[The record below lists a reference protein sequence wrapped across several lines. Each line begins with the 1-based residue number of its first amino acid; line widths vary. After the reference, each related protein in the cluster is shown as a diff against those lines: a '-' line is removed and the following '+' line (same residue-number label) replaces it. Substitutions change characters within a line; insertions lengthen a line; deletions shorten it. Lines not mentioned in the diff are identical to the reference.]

1 MAGESYTDEVLVL
14 QVKNWQTADK
24 QAVCLSREH
33 GKIVCMAYGARYAK
47 SAVGRLLQ
55 PFACLQAEFYPGVRV
70 DKLKTCELAGPMP
83 AFTLPQLAYGALMA
97 EVTEILTEQ
106 GEPAEA
112 IYKLL
117 QQSLAVLVRRNPRLV
132 SLAYIIK
139 LLDLC
144 GIGPVYE
151 VCVNC
156 SCPAAGDGWFSN
168 EQSGLICVS
177 CVAALPKAERLPFA
191 EETRSLWRQ
200 LRLLDLS
207 SDERFSVKGG
217 ALMELERI
225 LHSYLLYQTDHPLK
239 TLEFIRQLGNG
250 DRY

>member
-24 QAVCLSREH
+24 QVICLSREH

-47 SAVGRLLQ
+47 SAAGRLLQ
-55 PFACLQAEFYPGVRV
+55 PFACLQAEFYPGTRV
-70 DKLKTCELAGPMP
+70 DKLKSCELAGPMP
-83 AFTLPQLAYGALMA
+83 SFTLPQLAYGALMA
-97 EVTEILTEQ
+97 EVTEILAEQ

-112 IYKLL
+112 IYGLL
-117 QQSLAVLVRRNPRLV
+117 QQSLAALVRRNPRLV
-132 SLAYIIK
+132 SLVYIIK

-168 EQSGLICVS
+168 EQGGLVCAS
-177 CVAALPKAERLPFA
+177 CSAVPKQVRRLPFG
-191 EETRSLWRQ
+191 EDTRNLWRQ
-200 LRLLDLS
+200 LRLLDFS

-225 LHSYLLYQTDHPLK
+225 LHSYLLYQTDRPLK

-250 DRY
+250 

>member
-14 QVKNWQTADK
+14 QVKYWQTADK
-24 QAVCLSREH
+24 QAVCLSREL

-112 IYKLL
+112 IY
-117 QQSLAVLVRRNPRLV
+117 
-132 SLAYIIK
+132 
-139 LLDLC
+139 
-144 GIGPVYE
+144 
-151 VCVNC
+151 
-156 SCPAAGDGWFSN
+156 
-168 EQSGLICVS
+168 
-177 CVAALPKAERLPFA
+177 
-191 EETRSLWRQ
+191 
-200 LRLLDLS
+200 
-207 SDERFSVKGG
+207 
-217 ALMELERI
+217 
-225 LHSYLLYQTDHPLK
+225 
-239 TLEFIRQLGNG
+239 
-250 DRY
+250 